1 MWKRQM
7 WCINIDDSEI
17 FCFFEHMRKYCE
29 SNEYLIEGEVL
40 VDVNKQ

>member
-1 MWKRQM
+1 M